1 MVVKALGD
9 VLFSAFWPKN
19 DTLKGATANKGPF
32 QRANSVARYSV
43 PLHCYVKVDGQCCPF
58 MCSTSILGCKM
69 FSVFF
74 QMPLRT
80 LQNVPLYLA
89 L

>member
-1 MVVKALGD
+1 MVAKALGD

-19 DTLKGATANKGPF
+19 DTLKGTIANKGPF
-32 QRANSVARYSV
+32 QRANSVACYSF

-58 MCSTSILGCKM
+58 MGLTSILGCKM

-74 QMPLRT
+74 KCL
-80 LQNVPLYLA
+80 
-89 L
+89 